1 MDQALKRVSEEM
13 KIVGFGP
20 KEVAQKII
28 NIRTTY
34 KQGVQKIMKSKTSGS
49 SSGSIYKPKVPWFEI
64 IDPFLSFLHKV
75 LPTLSNI
82 KDVNNDEESIS
93 RASSDDNTEDTI
105 HREKTTEP
113 EHSSEIN
120 TDQECSPQGNSAK
133 KRRLNLKQ
141 PRTPCYT

>member
-1 MDQALKRVSEEM
+1 
-13 KIVGFGP
+13 
-20 KEVAQKII
+20 
-28 NIRTTY
+28 
-34 KQGVQKIMKSKTSGS
+34 MKSKTSGS

-64 IDPFLSFLHKV
+64 MDPFLSCLHKV

-93 RASSDDNTEDTI
+93 RTSSDDNTEDTI

-120 TDQECSPQGNSAK
+120 TDQECSPQRNSAK

-141 PRTPCYT
+141 PRTPSYVSDALDKLTEI